1 MAGRGEFL
9 VSTKAQRQEK
19 DGMLGE
25 KGNPLMRSGKW
36 KEVGDGELDWILR
49 VLGRHGRVL
58 LGCDVIKCSF
68 CRITLNI
75 ARNLLMV

>member
-1 MAGRGEFL
+1 MA
-9 VSTKAQRQEK
+9 V
-19 DGMLGE
+19 LGE

-58 LGCDVIKCSF
+58 TG
-68 CRITLNI
+68 
-75 ARNLLMV
+75 M

>member
-1 MAGRGEFL
+1 MVKGGTEEQSGQRPRGKRKMA
-9 VSTKAQRQEK
+9 V
-19 DGMLGE
+19 LGE

-58 LGCDVIKCSF
+58 TG
-68 CRITLNI
+68 
-75 ARNLLMV
+75 M